1 MAIQTKNASDAA
13 TASSRRSQR
22 LLLLACVPLPFLAFS
37 WALRLPEPFASAMEG
52 LRGHEASLRSGSGIL
67 QEEEASLRARLDE
80 RGLVV
85 VYFPLDVIAPDARV
99 PLVEMLESRT
109 QIYRNLLYP
118 TPRDVRM
125 AISAAEIEA
134 ALLGFDGRVAVVVD
148 LRQDGGPAPVANCEL
163 VHERSEEVRVRHWL
177 VRGGPR

>member
-1 MAIQTKNASDAA
+1 
-13 TASSRRSQR
+13 
-22 LLLLACVPLPFLAFS
+22 
-37 WALRLPEPFASAMEG
+37 MEG
-52 LRGHEASLRSGSGIL
+52 LRGHEAALRSGSGIPRD
-67 QEEEASLRARLDE
+67 EEASLRARLDE
-80 RGLVV
+80 GSLVV
-85 VYFPLDVIAPDARV
+85 VYFPLDAIAPEVRT

-125 AISAAEIEA
+125 AIGAAEVDA
-134 ALLGFDGRVAVVVD
+134 ALQGLDGRVAVVVD